1 MGSGQ
6 MTHSVSLDPQTLLS
20 AYTQGLFPMA
30 GRDGRVG
37 WYTADPRGVLPLEGF
52 HVPHSLRP
60 LVAKGPECGGFEI
73 RFNHDFPGIMRA
85 CAENRAEGTWISEE
99 LIAAYSHLNELGF
112 AHSVEAWKDG
122 ELAGGLYGV
131 SLGAAFF
138 GESMFHRVRD
148 ASKVALVHLVRRLQ
162 SQGYELLDTQATT
175 PHLEKFGCVDISAR
189 EYLQRLRGA
198 MKRECFFVG
207 QGVGK

>member
-1 MGSGQ
+1 MIDSI
-6 MTHSVSLDPQTLLS
+6 SLDPQTLLS

-37 WYTADPRGVLPLEGF
+37 WYTADPRGVLPLESF

-60 LVAKGPECGGFEI
+60 LVTKSPECGGFEI
-73 RFNHDFPGIMRA
+73 RFNFDFAAVMRA
-85 CAENRAEGTWISEE
+85 CAQNREEGTWISEK
-99 LIAAYSHLNELGF
+99 LVAAYSHLHDLGF
-112 AHSVEAWKDG
+112 AHSVEVWKNG

-148 ASKVALVHLVRRLQ
+148 ASKIALVHLVRRLQ
-162 SQGYELLDTQATT
+162 AQGYELLDTQATT

-189 EYLQRLRGA
+189 EYLKRLRSA
-198 MKRECFFVG
+198 LQKEREFNVEC
-207 QGVGK
+207 